1 MSDTDRNYAVT
12 GMTCGHCKSSVLTE
26 VLQVEG
32 VAAADVDLEAGTLTV
47 RGDTFED
54 AAIKKAVDEAGF
66 AVA

>member
-26 VLQVEG
+26 VLQVAG

-47 RGDTFED
+47 RGDAFDD
-54 AAIKKAVDEAGF
+54 AAIKAAVDEAGF